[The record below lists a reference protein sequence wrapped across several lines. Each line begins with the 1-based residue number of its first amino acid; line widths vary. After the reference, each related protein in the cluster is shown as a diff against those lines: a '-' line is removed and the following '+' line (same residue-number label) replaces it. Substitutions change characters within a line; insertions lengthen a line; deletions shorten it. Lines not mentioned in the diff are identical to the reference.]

1 MKKIKFE
8 QALEEYL
15 LFVKLKKKMDTY
27 STVERRIKK
36 HILPFFNN
44 KYIDE
49 LSPFDIIKWQL
60 EIDKLGFKYNYKSSL
75 YYALSNFYLFCSN
88 FYGVENIVKK
98 VGNFKNDE
106 IKEKGNIWT
115 YEEFNQFI
123 ESIDNKKYHLLF
135 NLLYFTGIRK
145 GELLALKWEDIDFS
159 NKIISINK
167 TITRNHKLQT
177 PKTKTSNR
185 TIMIDDLLLDELKTY
200 SIDKNSNEFIFD
212 ISFTHLLRVKNYYCK
227 KANVKQIKIHEFRHS
242 HACLLYTH
250 EVPIDQISNRLGHS
264 KISIT
269 TDTYLKYLPKNEKRV
284 ISTLNSLRF
293 N

>member
-49 LSPFDIIKWQL
+49 ISPFDIIKWQL

-212 ISFTHLLRVKNYYCK
+212 ISFTQLLRIKNYYCK